1 MNAERV
7 LVIVRGLP
15 GSGKSTLADMIK
27 RQSDVVLSADM
38 FFEDES
44 GEYNWVDD
52 KLRYAHEWC
61 FEKTESAMRS
71 DTPRIFVANV
81 FDRDSDVETYRY
93 LAKEHG
99 YEFMSIIMEN
109 RNHNHSVHNVPI
121 ESVSRMKSSF
131 SVKLD

>member
-27 RQSDVVLSADM
+27 RGSDTVLSADM

-44 GEYNWVDD
+44 GEYNWVED

-61 FEKTESAMRS
+61 FEKTEDAMRVGS
-71 DTPRIFVANV
+71 PRIYVANV
-81 FDRDSDVETYRY
+81 FDRDSDVEAYRY

-99 YEFMSIIMEN
+99 YEFMPIIMEN
-109 RNHNHSVHNVPI
+109 RNHNHSIHNVPN
-121 ESVSRMKSSF
+121 ESVNRMKSSF